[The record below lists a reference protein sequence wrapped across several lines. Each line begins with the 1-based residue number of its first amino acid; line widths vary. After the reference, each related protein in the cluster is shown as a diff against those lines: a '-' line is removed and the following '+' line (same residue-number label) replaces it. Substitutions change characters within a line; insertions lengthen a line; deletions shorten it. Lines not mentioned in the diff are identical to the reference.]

1 MRLLV
6 GHQDFNI
13 PNGYNS
19 HCDWLK
25 FDGIYEKL
33 SEIAK
38 DEFEV
43 VDVNVNE
50 CNDFYIF
57 PVNALW
63 AKFELF
69 EEETFFGNYLS
80 KKVIEDLQ
88 SNKCLLHINW
98 SVHEAYRF
106 DKYHMNRLY
115 EFLIK
120 NGISPKNILIS
131 SNNFQFKR
139 DFDNWNDN
147 KDKINILELEQ
158 VGVECYTHYLG
169 FKVIDENNAF
179 DNKLRHSHFL
189 SLARA
194 GHQHRVDLVDFYE
207 KEGYGDDKILWSAL
221 WKNKRIDERFH
232 WPNIH
237 KESGLNHGDDEIN
250 LNDYKQNP
258 YLHSYVEIV
267 TETIYGTGAI
277 QISDKP
283 LKPIINLQPFIYVT
297 SSGGLKVL
305 KDMGYKT
312 FEPFIDESY
321 DDIEDETERL
331 NFIKSEI
338 KRLIKLKKSEIHN
351 TYYQIVDVLRYD
363 RKHWLN
369 VGRYR
374 VIKQM
379 EVFYQNIRN

>member
-1 MRLLV
+1 L
-6 GHQDFNI
+6 NI
-13 PNGYNS
+13 GYDHYEERTNFYNGAP
-19 HCDWLK
+19 HKDCDWLEYREYYGL
-25 FDGIYEKL
+25 DITE
-33 SEIAK
+33 
-38 DEFEV
+38 
-43 VDVNVNE
+43 VDVNT
-50 CNDFYIF
+50 CGDFYIF

-63 AKFELF
+63 AKFELL
-69 EEETFFGNYLS
+69 EEKTFFGNYLS
-80 KKVIEDLQ
+80 EKVIKDLQ
-88 SNKCLLHINW
+88 SDKCLLHINW
-98 SVHEAYRF
+98 SSHEAYRF

-194 GHQHRVDLVDFYE
+194 PHQHRVDLVDFYE
-207 KEGYGDDKILWSAL
+207 KEDYGDGKILWSAL
-221 WKNKRIDERFH
+221 WKNKTISDKFH
-232 WPNIH
+232 WPANNIQ
-237 KESGLNHGDDEIN
+237 EDWCMDMDLNTYN
-250 LNDYKQNP
+250 QNP
-258 YLHSYVEIV
+258 YLHSYIEIV

-283 LKPIINLQPFIYVT
+283 FKPILNLQPFIYVT
-297 SSGGLKVL
+297 STGGLKVL

-321 DDIEDETERL
+321 DDIEDDVVRMKK
-331 NFIKSEI
+331 IQSEI
-338 KRLIKLKKSEIHN
+338 KRICNMNKNKLHDSYYKMKDILIYNRNNFLSK
-351 TYYQIVDVLRYD
+351 
-363 RKHWLN
+363 
-369 VGRYR
+369 GRTR
-374 VIKQM
+374 VIDTLSKYL
-379 EVFYQNIRN
+379 ENNYG